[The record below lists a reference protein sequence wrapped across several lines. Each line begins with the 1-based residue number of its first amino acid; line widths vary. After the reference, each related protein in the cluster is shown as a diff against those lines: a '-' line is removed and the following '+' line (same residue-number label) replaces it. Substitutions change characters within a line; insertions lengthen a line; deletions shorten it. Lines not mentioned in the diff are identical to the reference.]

1 MYRRYLVAGIY
12 KLPESRP
19 DDGER
24 TISENW
30 LTSFLKLNPM
40 KNFIKYLLCYFL
52 ILLLILYLSS
62 ISEGIEVLGLTE
74 NQKSFSKTL
83 EYFFQWVIPYWGI
96 ILFSVSLILTTITI
110 LVLKLINRKR
120 KL

>member
-1 MYRRYLVAGIY
+1 
-12 KLPESRP
+12 
-19 DDGER
+19 
-24 TISENW
+24 
-30 LTSFLKLNPM
+30 M
-40 KNFIKYLLCYFL
+40 KNFIKYLIYYFL
-52 ILLLILYLSS
+52 ISLLILYLASL
-62 ISEGIEVLGLTE
+62 SEGIEVLGLKE

-96 ILFSVSLILTTITI
+96 ILFLVSLILTTITL

>member
-1 MYRRYLVAGIY
+1 
-12 KLPESRP
+12 
-19 DDGER
+19 
-24 TISENW
+24 
-30 LTSFLKLNPM
+30 M
-40 KNFIKYLLCYFL
+40 KNFIKYLIYYLL
-52 ILLLILYLSS
+52 ISLLILYLASL
-62 ISEGIEVLGLTE
+62 SEGIEVLGLKE

-96 ILFSVSLILTTITI
+96 ILFLVSLILTTITL